1 MITLNQLL
9 QREFKT
15 KKVDDTIFEKQ
26 FGMPY
31 VIVNRKLKKVLF
43 EYDIISGELLAWVKD
58 KSRPINTIEELDLLI
73 FVLTK
78 TKNTMKTPV
87 EFLLEKYNYITR
99 LRKRDEIS
107 QVEADEAIARYLQH
121 IKEMEKHHIINA
133 YQQGAINH
141 TDKLIDV
148 MKESEDYYDLVFN
161 NTKTKTP

>member
-15 KKVDDTIFEKQ
+15 KQVDDTIFEKQ

-31 VIVNRKLKKVLF
+31 VIVNRKFKKVLF

-78 TKNTMKTPV
+78 TKT
-87 EFLLEKYNYITR
+87 L
-99 LRKRDEIS
+99 
-107 QVEADEAIARYLQH
+107 
-121 IKEMEKHHIINA
+121 
-133 YQQGAINH
+133 
-141 TDKLIDV
+141 
-148 MKESEDYYDLVFN
+148 
-161 NTKTKTP
+161 